1 MEYLEKKE
9 GLILQ
14 NKIFDICGTLY
25 DSNTTMDFCE
35 YRVSGKNKTI
45 LKLSKTILAKV
56 INKISVKLF
65 AYDIIRI
72 LHIKTLKGLKDT
84 EIEKDA
90 DDFVDT
96 YLENKKIEEV
106 HEILKNYNKEDITL
120 VSATIE
126 PVAKAIAK
134 KLGSLNYLATTLEYH
149 EDKCLGKIKDDLL
162 GNKQHC
168 FKNQEIEFIITDNKS
183 DLDLCKMAKEV
194 VIVSKRKNLVFWQ
207 NQDLKL
213 QKIIEV

>member
-14 NKIFDICGTLY
+14 NKIIFDIRGTLY

-35 YRVSGKNKTI
+35 YRVSGKNKII
-45 LKLSKTILAKV
+45 LKLSKTIFGKV

-65 AYDIIRI
+65 DYDFIRI

-84 EIEKDA
+84 EIES
-90 DDFVDT
+90 DFVDT

-106 HEILKNYNKEDITL
+106 HEILKNYNKEDLTL

-162 GNKQHC
+162 GNKQHY

-194 VIVSKRKNLVFWQ
+194 VIVSKKKNLVFWQ

>member
-1 MEYLEKKE
+1 M
-9 GLILQ
+9 Q

-25 DSNTTMDFCE
+25 NSNTTMDFCE
-35 YRVSGKNKTI
+35 FRSTYLKKRL
-45 LKLSKTILAKV
+45 LKLSKSLFGKL
-56 INKISVKLF
+56 INKILVKSIS
-65 AYDIIRI
+65 YDWIRI
-72 LHIKTLKGLKDT
+72 IHIRTLKGLDKIS
-84 EIEKDA
+84 IEKDA
-90 DDFVDT
+90 EIFVEQF
-96 YLENKKIEEV
+96 LNNRKIEEV
-106 HEILKNYNKEDITL
+106 HEYLNKFDKKEVIL

-134 KLGSLNYLATTLEYH
+134 KLGDLNYFSTTLNYSKNICEGTI
-149 EDKCLGKIKDDLL
+149 EDDLL
-162 GNKQHC
+162 GNKQHY